1 MSLSPLPPL
10 QSCLPHRGGM
20 LLIHRLLQAD
30 DETALVEVDVRPD
43 SPFAQPEGMP
53 AWVGLEYMA
62 QAVAAWAGVRA
73 QRAGR
78 KPRLGFLLGTR
89 RYEAHTPLFAHG
101 TTLQVQ
107 VRCELMADNGLGQFE
122 CQISASG
129 HLLCQAKV
137 SVFEPEDAGE
147 VLGGAR

>member
-1 MSLSPLPPL
+1 MSESPLPPL
-10 QSCLPHRGGM
+10 QSCLPHRGRM
-20 LLIHRLLQAD
+20 LLIHRLLSAD
-30 DETALVEVDVRPD
+30 DETALAEVDVRPD
-43 SPFAQPEGMP
+43 SLFAQPEGVP

-62 QAVAAWAGVRA
+62 QAVAAWAGARA

-89 RYEAHTPLFAHG
+89 RFEVKTPLFAHG
-101 TTLQVQ
+101 STLQVH
-107 VRCELMADNGLGQFE
+107 VRCELMADNGLGQFD
-122 CQISASG
+122 CQIHESG
-129 HLLCQAKV
+129 RLLCQAKV